1 MTLVDHV
8 AHDGRWGR
16 WARRR
21 LGCAGLC
28 KRGRRGW
35 LVSEQ
40 RARAWRLRVPEREGA
55 LPARWSGQR
64 RLAAQQ
70 AAQRCTQ
77 LR

>member
-1 MTLVDHV
+1 MGAGVGGL
-8 AHDGRWGR
+8 DGGLD
-16 WARRR
+16 A
-21 LGCAGLC
+21 LGFASG
-28 KRGRRGW
+28 GRRGW